1 MSEENVEVVRDA
13 FDAWNRGDR
22 DSWLAAWDEDG
33 EFYPL
38 RSQVE
43 GRPYRGHEGL
53 RQFWVEIGAVW
64 AGARL
69 SMDEIRDAGDRFVA
83 LGRLTAGGRAGGA
96 ELDVPLG
103 IVGAV
108 RNGKVVYARFFS
120 DPAEA
125 LEAAGLR
132 E

>member
-1 MSEENVEVVRDA
+1 MSQENVEVVRVLVE
-13 FDAWNRGDR
+13 AWNRGDR
-22 DSWLAAWDEDG
+22 DAWLAAWDQEA

-53 RQFWVEIGAVW
+53 RQFWVEIGGVW
-64 AGARL
+64 GSARL
-69 SMDEIRDAGDRFVA
+69 RVDEVRDAGDRFVA
-83 LGRLTAGGRAGGA
+83 LGNLAAAGRPSGV
-96 ELDVPLG
+96 ELDAPLG
-103 IVGAV
+103 IVGSV
-108 RNGKVVYARFFS
+108 RNGKLIYARFFS

-125 LEAAGLR
+125 LEAAGLS

>member
-1 MSEENVEVVRDA
+1 METLRA
-13 FDAWNRGDR
+13 ALDAWNRGDL
-22 DSWLAAWDEDG
+22 DAWLAVWDEEA

-38 RSQVE
+38 RSKV
-43 GRPYRGHEGL
+43 GRPYRGHEGV

-64 AGARL
+64 AGARV
-69 SMDEIRDAGDRFVA
+69 SMDDIRDAGDRFVA
-83 LGRLTAGGRAGGA
+83 VGRLTAGVRASGA
-96 ELDVPLG
+96 GLDIPLG

-120 DPAEA
+120 DPTEA
-125 LEAAGLR
+125 LEAAGLS